1 MYDLQKK
8 PVGNQYLEIL
18 RILVPPEILVP
29 IAISAQFE
37 RHFYVKLHNFRYP
50 VHKKDSDIYDPVT
63 IFNFPKN
70 LAQNKD
76 IFLRS

>member
-1 MYDLQKK
+1 MYDLQEK

-18 RILVPPEILVP
+18 RILVLPEILVP
-29 IAISAQFE
+29 IAISARFE
-37 RHFYVKLHNFRYP
+37 RHFYVKLHNFRHP

-63 IFNFPKN
+63 IFNFPKT

-76 IFLRS
+76 TFVRS